1 MQNAKGAGFCFDGK
15 PLVNL
20 AQLDVTNFLLRLRQ
34 RFGSQYGRSR
44 PMVIPFEGAKALP
57 WSMAKLSKISMWTQH
72 DACTKGSNDHRIG
85 NSGDVKWCF

>member
-34 RFGSQYGRSR
+34 HFGSQYGRSR

-57 WSMAKLSKISMWTQH
+57 WSMAKLSKTPYGRCTTH
-72 DACTKGSNDHRIG
+72 VTKGSNDYRIG